1 MRGGRGARGGGGGT
15 STRARILCAAE
26 RLLVREPDSSL
37 AEVAAAAGVARRT
50 VYGHFT
56 GRDALVEGLVEEAAR
71 AVRSALAGPDA
82 PTPEDDPTTA
92 LARFVRALWPVG
104 DRYGTLI
111 ALARRQGLDPDP
123 VRAVLGPARDTV
135 AAIIVRGQRTG
146 AFHTGVPAG
155 VLGAALEA
163 HLLALLGCARSGTW
177 EDDGTG
183 AAVAALVA
191 AGVESG
197 TAAKAAE
204 SGRPGVGAA
213 GARPVT

>member
-1 MRGGRGARGGGGGT
+1 MRRGRGASGGGGGT
-15 STRARILCAAE
+15 GTRARILCAAE
-26 RLLVREPDSSL
+26 RLLGRDPDSSL

-71 AVRSALAGPDA
+71 AVRRALAGPDA

-92 LARFVRALWPVG
+92 LARFVHALWPVG

-135 AAIIVRGQRTG
+135 AAIIGRGQRAG
-146 AFHTGVPAG
+146 VFHTGLPAG

-177 EDDGTG
+177 EDDGTA
-183 AAVAALVA
+183 AAVAALVV

-197 TAAKAAE
+197 TAAEVAGAGRL
-204 SGRPGVGAA
+204 SVGRRPGRG
-213 GARPVT
+213 R